1 MLAIIPARG
10 GSKGLPNKNLRLLNG
25 KPLICYTIEIALS
38 CSYITHVLVSTDSE
52 EIAEVARKAGA
63 WVPSLRP
70 DELATDMATS
80 IDVYL
85 YTLDLLKMDYSLNF
99 DSFIVLQPTS
109 PLRTLNDVY
118 KSIDI
123 FKQNN
128 ADSVISY
135 TKEHHPVYWH
145 KNIDDKGKISDIFL
159 ENNFSNRQQFPV
171 TYYPN
176 GAVYIF
182 KTNLIKESKKYYT
195 DKTLAYLMPR
205 NRSVDID
212 DIDDFIYAE
221 FLLSNEINKK

>member
-25 KPLICYTIEIALS
+25 KPLICYTIEASLN
-38 CSYITHVLVSTDSE
+38 CSFVTHVLVSTDSE

-70 DELATDMATS
+70 DELATDTATS

-85 YTLDLLKMDYSLNF
+85 YTLDLLKKSYSLDF

-109 PLRTLNDVY
+109 PLRSLADINQA
-118 KSIDI
+118 IDM
-123 FKQNN
+123 FKHNN

-135 TKEHHPVYWH
+135 TKEEHPVYWH
-145 KNIDDKGKISDIFL
+145 KRIDDKGRISNIFP
-159 ENNFSNRQQFPV
+159 ENNFSNRQEFPV

-182 KTNLIKESKKYYT
+182 KTNLIIEGRKYYT
-195 DKTLAYLMPR
+195 HNTLAYIMPR

-212 DIDDFIYAE
+212 DLDDFLFAE
-221 FLLSNEINKK
+221 FLLNN

>member
-123 FKQNN
+123 FN
-128 ADSVISY
+128 VIDLLTFY
-135 TKEHHPVYWH
+135 
-145 KNIDDKGKISDIFL
+145 NCFKI
-159 ENNFSNRQQFPV
+159 
-171 TYYPN
+171 
-176 GAVYIF
+176 
-182 KTNLIKESKKYYT
+182 
-195 DKTLAYLMPR
+195 
-205 NRSVDID
+205 
-212 DIDDFIYAE
+212 
-221 FLLSNEINKK
+221 